1 VWAPRLRLTRA
12 GFARNIV
19 KKKNSERGFALIATI
34 FAISFVLLILM
45 TVSVQTLTT
54 TRILQLRLRYQGQGL
69 NAAHAG
75 LIEGLDWFRRQT
87 TQPVTLFNPQRN
99 LSASPPVNDTDLTT
113 TPVSLNRDYQ
123 ISSLGRVWGHYE
135 VVRGTAG
142 TNQNVLDL
150 TQNRRGSGA
159 GNGAVWQL
167 ESLGG
172 VYIRNDPNALWNVA
186 PNVVL
191 ARRTLRA
198 EIQRVTVNLPAAAAV
213 IIQAAGL
220 GGGAFVGTSGNS
232 RARVIGGST
241 GIGVASISGAPT
253 VDLLDSPISVLSGTP
268 ANNNGLAA
276 ANFTIQNVFG
286 VSTIADLSAVADI
299 SASSVTA
306 IPNPIRTTSII
317 VLNMGAGTATF
328 DSTTPLNGSGILV
341 VNGNLTINGG
351 NSNFNGVIFVT
362 GNYLQVGPSTV
373 NGTVML
379 GSAGST
385 FTIRGSSDF
394 GELFYDRFILQQ
406 INLQLG
412 NYRFSR
418 PAYIPCQ
425 PNDPRCTSS
434 IFED

>member
-1 VWAPRLRLTRA
+1 
-12 GFARNIV
+12 V
-19 KKKNSERGFALIATI
+19 KKKTSERGFALIITI

-45 TVSVQTLTT
+45 TVSVHTLTT
-54 TRILQLRLRYQGQGL
+54 TRMLQLRLRYQGQGL

-87 TQPVTLFNPQRN
+87 TQPVASFNPQRN
-99 LSASPPVNDTDLTT
+99 LSATPPVNDTDVVTS
-113 TPVSLNRDYQ
+113 PVSINREYQ
-123 ISSLGRVWGHYE
+123 ISSMGRIWGHYE
-135 VVRGTAG
+135 VVRGTPG
-142 TNQNVLDL
+142 GKDQVVDL

-159 GNGAVWQL
+159 GTGAVWQL
-167 ESLGG
+167 QSLGG
-172 VYIRNDPNALWNVA
+172 VYIRNDPSVAWNVA
-186 PNVVL
+186 PNIVI
-191 ARRTLRA
+191 ARRTLLA

-220 GGGAFVGTSGNS
+220 NGARIGTTGNS

-241 GIGVASISGAPT
+241 GIGVASVSGAPT
-253 VDLLDSPISVLSGTP
+253 VDIVDTPVSVLSGTP
-268 ANNNGLAA
+268 ASSNGLAA
-276 ANFTIQNVFG
+276 SSFTIPNVFG

-299 SASSVTA
+299 SASSVA
-306 IPNPIRTTSII
+306 AVPNPIRTTSII

-328 DSTTPLNGSGILV
+328 DSSNPLNGSGILV

-351 NSNFNGVIFVT
+351 NCSFNGIIFVT
-362 GNYLQVGPSTV
+362 GNYTQVGPSSI

-379 GSAGST
+379 GSAAST

-394 GELFYDRFILQQ
+394 AELFYDRFILQQ
-406 INLQLG
+406 IALQLG

-418 PAYIPCQ
+418 PAYMPCNT
-425 PNDPRCTSS
+425 NDPSCKSS